1 MPRPQGD
8 SAQDRL
14 NLWFAII
21 PFVKLRGEASVVEIA
36 THFDVKV
43 DRVINAV
50 RAMAN
55 DGSDILVSDTTDHF
69 NIDWDLFEH
78 EEIVRFTAADALLRP
93 APLTAKQRS
102 MLIVGLELL
111 QSHPHYRALPDL
123 QPLLDKLR
131 GGTNSIAPLFAVVP
145 PTGTP
150 ELDAAQSAIDVRRT
164 VTFAYTDNRGERTNR
179 TVEPYLID
187 SQNNKNYLVG
197 WCTDRLAMRTFNF
210 DSIEDLVVTD
220 VAAEAREIDVLAL
233 SRALFTEND
242 GKLDVLVSIDED
254 ALPLL
259 GGYLVPG
266 APMVKTGERV
276 EVELPFGHEE
286 SAVRM
291 IAYHAGSA
299 TIREP
304 EKVRGRVA
312 DFARAALAAYESN
325 A

>member
-21 PFVKLRGEASVVEIA
+21 PFVQLRGEAPVSEIA
-36 THFDVKV
+36 QHFGVKEE
-43 DRVINAV
+43 RVIHAV

-55 DGSDILVSDTTDHF
+55 DGADILISDTTDHF

-78 EEIVRFTAADALLRP
+78 EEIVRFTVADALLRP
-93 APLTAKQRS
+93 APLTSKQRS

-111 QSHPHYRALPDL
+111 QSHPQYRALPDL
-123 QPLLDKLR
+123 QPLVEKLR
-131 GGTNSIAPLFAVVP
+131 GGSQQIAPLFAVVP
-145 PTGTP
+145 PAGTD
-150 ELDAAQSAIDVRRT
+150 ELDTAQSAIDSRRV
-164 VTFAYTDNRGERTNR
+164 VTFTYTDNKGQRTVR

-187 SQNNKNYLVG
+187 VQNNKNYLIG
-197 WCTDRLAMRTFNF
+197 WCLDRSAMRTFNF
-210 DSIEDLVVTD
+210 DSLEDLVVTD
-220 VAAEAREIDVLAL
+220 IEAEPREIDVLSL
-233 SRALFTEND
+233 SRSLFTEND

-266 APMVKTGERV
+266 ATIVKTGERV
-276 EVELPFGHEE
+276 EVDLPFGHED

-291 IAYHAGSA
+291 ISYHSGTA

-304 EKVRGRVA
+304 ESVRSRVA
-312 DFARAALAAYESN
+312 DFARAALAAYAES